1 MTIIDRTDL
10 YHYLFDGDPL
20 SHQGQ
25 LAQIEAGSEVF
36 NLLKQEKETN
46 EKLNQEIRS
55 LISENNSIK
64 FENPNLKAR
73 VNELR
78 NNTDAYSDQIDS
90 EWERS
95 KKTCHFK
102 NWVPPTWRK
111 VDLQNKYSPLL
122 SAPSETESDHFTTYV
137 IRDRDN
143 IKPSFEE
150 QLQTVHLQRK
160 VNFLQQKL
168 VEKSKAIPTNDTPEH
183 RTAKK
188 ISRKTNIK
196 DTNTNSSTQTKI
208 TVHEKR
214 TGQDRRIVN
223 TQTQG
228 KDPPCAEK
236 LNKDQPEKYKKT
248 NFFIAGDSMLNYSEG
263 QRLSNK
269 KRVTKIH
276 AFPGATTEDM
286 VDLVRP
292 LAYRSPNYLIIHAG
306 TNDLIDFTAKDI
318 NC

>member
-1 MTIIDRTDL
+1 M
-10 YHYLFDGDPL
+10 
-20 SHQGQ
+20 
-25 LAQIEAGSEVF
+25 
-36 NLLKQEKETN
+36 KQEKETN

-64 FENPNLKAR
+64 FENLSLKAR

-78 NNTDAYSDQIDS
+78 NTIDAYSDQIDS
-90 EWERS
+90 EFERP
-95 KKTCHFK
+95 KKTCHPK
-102 NWVPPTWRK
+102 NRVPPTWGK

-122 SAPSETESDHFTTYV
+122 SVPSETESDDFLTYV
-137 IRDRDN
+137 IRDRHN
-143 IKPSFEE
+143 LKPSFEE
-150 QLQTVHLQRK
+150 QLQTVHLHRK

-168 VEKSKAIPTNDTPEH
+168 VEKSKAIPTNDTPENS
-183 RTAKK
+183 TAKK
-188 ISRKTNIK
+188 ISPKTNIK

-208 TVHEKR
+208 TAYEKR

-223 TQTQG
+223 TETQG

-248 NFFIAGDSMLNYSEG
+248 NFFIAGDSMLNYIEG

-306 TNDLIDFTAKDI
+306 TNDFIDFTAKDI